1 MSDHTHQFE
10 ISTVLGKSGE
20 NICNISGAYEI
31 SFNIDFTDVYHSVS
45 PGGTDVFV
53 NLPNSLTEE
62 KTTGMKPIYN
72 QKHLNNILF
81 KRNGFVR
88 KLASIKSLT
97 ITTKDKTTTIPV
109 IKQGY
114 INSEYLNFINESI
127 KKSLGIDTY
136 ITDTSSSIE
145 IVNVTH
151 DSSFEINIDD
161 HKFTCDHSKK
171 INIPYNVLVNPGCG
185 IDQMVTCLQIDG
197 QPGIPPSAIENEITK
212 MIQILSTTYSK
223 SQKKPLVHRYNKDES
238 FGVIIIK
245 EPIVKAV
252 GSLIK
257 KVCPT
262 ATNVYVNVTKE
273 TSQASITSAPV
284 FDISNYMKI
293 DPSMFECKETSS
305 SITSKV
311 GRVGS
316 SEANLIAMLVQQVGG
331 SVKKSNGELKINVTP
346 QQMQQIDS
354 LMNEM
359 KQVTDGETDGETGGG
374 AAAAPAEPPATPS
387 ATQPDAEERRK
398 ACAAAAEKRFS

>member
-1 MSDHTHQFE
+1 MSDNTHKFKF
-10 ISTVLGKSGE
+10 STVLGKSGE
-20 NICNISGAYEI
+20 NICNISGPYDT
-31 SFNIDFTDVYHSVS
+31 SFNINFTGVYHSVN
-45 PGGTDVFV
+45 PGVTDVYV
-53 NLPNSLTEE
+53 NLPNSLTEK
-62 KTTGMKPIYN
+62 KTTGMTHIYN
-72 QKHLNNILF
+72 QKHLNDILF
-81 KRNGFVR
+81 KRNGFVNS
-88 KLASIKSLT
+88 LASIKSFT

-127 KKSLGIDTY
+127 KEKLGIDTY

-145 IVNVTH
+145 IVNVTP

-171 INIPYNVLVNPGCG
+171 INIPYYVLVNPGSG

-212 MIQILSTTYSK
+212 MIQILSTTYIK
-223 SQKKPLVHRYNKDES
+223 SHKKPLVHRYNKDES

-252 GSLIK
+252 CSLIK

-262 ATNVYVNVTKE
+262 ATNVYLNVTKD
-273 TSQASITSAPV
+273 TSQANITSSPV

-293 DPSMFECKETSS
+293 DPSMFGCKETSS

-359 KQVTDGETDGETGGG
+359 KPVTDGETAGG